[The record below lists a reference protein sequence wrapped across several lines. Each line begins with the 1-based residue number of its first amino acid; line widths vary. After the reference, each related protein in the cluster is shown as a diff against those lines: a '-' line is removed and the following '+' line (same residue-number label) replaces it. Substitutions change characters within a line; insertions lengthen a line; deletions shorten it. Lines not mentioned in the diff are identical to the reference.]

1 MDKIATEKA
10 LAILKQALNDKIAQL
25 NYVVI
30 QIEDVTHPTEA
41 EQLEIGGTVDN
52 GTVYNV
58 IIKSGDD
65 SYRIIGLDWGYQNV
79 LVPNIPDSQN
89 SPYIGIPFLLPS
101 EME

>member
-1 MDKIATEKA
+1 MDKIATKEA
-10 LAILKQALNDKIAQL
+10 LNAVAQALSNKIAQHDC
-25 NYVVI
+25 VII
-30 QIEDVTHPTEA
+30 QIEDVTNPTEA
-41 EQLEIGGTVDN
+41 EKLSIGGTIDN
-52 GTVYNV
+52 GTIYNV

-65 SYRIIGLDWGYQNV
+65 SYRIVGLDWENQGV